1 MLSALIPTRCF
12 VKAVPALTP
21 TPRATHGDPNHP
33 PPAGLWG
40 TAFDL
45 GCILAPLCVSPQ
57 HHPCTPFPPA
67 RLQLRRKETPQSS
80 KTTAWRS
87 SVPLGFGA
95 IWVQLWG
102 GHPQRCPRSS
112 RRARGPILKQNPPN
126 PPAAPFPSHPIAGHC
141 DLGTLWAPSLLCLS
155 FPTAVGSGAAR
166 LSPIPPA
173 EIREAFK
180 VFDRDGNGFIS
191 KQELGTAMR
200 SLGYMPNEVELEVI
214 IQRLDMDGRDPCGA
228 GWDPG
233 ATPQQSGAVVQGQ
246 SLPCPHL
253 PSLERI
259 R

>member
-112 RRARGPILKQNPPN
+112 RRARGPILKQNPPKSAHCPLPL
-126 PPAAPFPSHPIAGHC
+126 PPHRWALRPGHTLGTVPVVPQFPHRCGVGGSQAQPYSSRRDPRGLQGVRPGRQRLHLQAGAGHGHA
-141 DLGTLWAPSLLCLS
+141 LTGLHAQRGGARGHHPAP
-155 FPTAVGSGAAR
+155 R
-166 LSPIPPA
+166 H
-173 EIREAFK
+173 
-180 VFDRDGNGFIS
+180 
-191 KQELGTAMR
+191 
-200 SLGYMPNEVELEVI
+200 
-214 IQRLDMDGRDPCGA
+214 GR
-228 GWDPG
+228 
-233 ATPQQSGAVVQGQ
+233 
-246 SLPCPHL
+246 
-253 PSLERI
+253 
-259 R
+259 